1 MKNKIELSLIVPCY
15 NEEGNIK
22 AFTTEVKNAFKNIS
36 YEIIFINDGST
47 DNTLKEM
54 KKVSHKNIKIIS
66 FSRNFGKEA
75 GIYAGLERAEG
86 AFISIID
93 ADLQQKP
100 EYVLEM
106 LDYLKQNPDTDIV
119 TAYQEKRR
127 EGLIISLFKKIFY
140 KLINHFSE
148 VDFVDGASDFRMF
161 RRCVAD
167 AILNLKEYY
176 RFSKGIFSYVG
187 FNSHYMP
194 YKVEPRHSGHTK
206 WSFNGLF
213 KYAVNGI
220 VSFSPAPLKFATFIG
235 SILSIFSVIYL
246 IIIIIQKL
254 FFSIAIEGFAT
265 IVVLILLLGGIELI
279 CIGMIGEYLSR
290 TYIESKNR
298 PIYIIKEY
306 IDNK

>member
-1 MKNKIELSLIVPCY
+1 MKKISIIVPCY
-15 NEEGNIK
+15 NEEETIELYYK
-22 AFTTEVKNAFKNIS
+22 EMQKISKKTKNAEF
-36 YEIIFINDGST
+36 ELIFVNDGST
-47 DNTLKEM
+47 DKTLDIL
-54 KKVSHKNIKIIS
+54 KNLAKNKDVRYLS

-148 VDFVDGASDFRMF
+148 VDFVDGASDFRTF
-161 RRCVAD
+161 KRCVAD

-194 YKVEPRHSGHTK
+194 YKVEARHSGHTK

-235 SILSIFSVIYL
+235 SILSIFSVKIL
-246 IIIIIQKL
+246 ISLSCVIFLLTILTINLSSPFCFSNIISPPKV
-254 FFSIAIEGFAT
+254 S
-265 IVVLILLLGGIELI
+265 
-279 CIGMIGEYLSR
+279 
-290 TYIESKNR
+290 
-298 PIYIIKEY
+298 
-306 IDNK
+306 